1 MLKEQLIGF
10 LNALTDILY
19 SLRSNLLPECFTLSE
34 FGDMTL
40 KFAAIQVLT
49 PHPVVPFVKCNAM
62 VINHSGSIDTSLEVF
77 ILVALI

>member
-1 MLKEQLIGF
+1 MLKEQLVRF

-19 SLRSNLLPECFTLSE
+19 SLRSNLLSESFTLSE

-49 PHPVVPFVKCNAM
+49 LDPIVPFVKCNGYK
-62 VINHSGSIDTSLEVF
+62 SLGSIDRPV
-77 ILVALI
+77 